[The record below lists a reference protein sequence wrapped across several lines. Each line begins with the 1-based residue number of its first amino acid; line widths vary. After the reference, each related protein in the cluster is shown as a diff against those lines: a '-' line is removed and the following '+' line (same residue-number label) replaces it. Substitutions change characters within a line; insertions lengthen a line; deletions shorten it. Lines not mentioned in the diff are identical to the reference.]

1 MKFSPVRNNDRRG
14 RNVRSRYVS
23 DFEMNGADYAPQPN
37 DAKKESF
44 NSSPCVLSRLYKQ
57 VGLANILETI
67 VDTLRLKE
75 EDAPDYFDIVKRPMD
90 LSTIRDKV
98 RKIEYRNHEQFR
110 HDVWQIQLNAHLY
123 NNNGRNPGIPPLA
136 DQLLEIC
143 DCLLEDYGDQLAE
156 AEKVSLELIET

>member
-1 MKFSPVRNNDRRG
+1 MKVKFSPVRNNDRRG

-37 DAKKESF
+37 DAKKE
-44 NSSPCVLSRLYKQ
+44 
-57 VGLANILETI
+57 
-67 VDTLRLKE
+67 
-75 EDAPDYFDIVKRPMD
+75 
-90 LSTIRDKV
+90 RDKV

-156 AEKVSLELIET
+156 AEKGIDR